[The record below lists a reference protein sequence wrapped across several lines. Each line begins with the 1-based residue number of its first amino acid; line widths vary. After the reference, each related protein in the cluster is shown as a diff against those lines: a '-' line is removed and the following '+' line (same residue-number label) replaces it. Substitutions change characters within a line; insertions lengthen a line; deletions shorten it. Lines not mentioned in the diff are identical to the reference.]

1 MYYEIMMIISPDLGA
16 DEFEKV
22 TARFTG
28 NVTKN
33 LGEVIRIDDLGI
45 KTMAY
50 KIQKRSRGHY
60 LLAYIGGPG
69 TMLSE
74 IERTLKIDE
83 NIVRFIIIKLP
94 EDVQREDLEKTL
106 VEEEAVPMEESAPEE
121 QASEVTDTPAEEVVH
136 GEN

>member
-1 MYYEIMMIISPDLGA
+1 MYYELMMIINPDLGA
-16 DEFEKV
+16 DEIEKV
-22 TARFTG
+22 TARFAG

-45 KTMAY
+45 KNMAY

-69 TMLSE
+69 PMLSE

-94 EDVQREDLEKTL
+94 DDVKREDLEKAK
-106 VEEEAVPMEESAPEE
+106 VEEETAAKEESAPEA
-121 QASEVTDTPAEEVVH
+121 QTPQVTETPAEEVDH
-136 GEN
+136 GEK

>member
-1 MYYEIMMIISPDLGA
+1 MMIINPDLGA

-22 TARFTG
+22 TARFAG

-33 LGEVIRIDDLGI
+33 QGEVIRIDDLGI
-45 KTMAY
+45 KSMAY
-50 KIQKRSRGHY
+50 KIQRRSKGHN

-69 TMLSE
+69 AMLSE

-94 EDVQREDLEKTL
+94 EDVKREDLEKAK
-106 VEEEAVPMEESAPEE
+106 VEEEAQAKEESAPEA
-121 QASEVTDTPAEEVVH
+121 QATQVTDTAAEEVDH
-136 GEN
+136 GDN